1 MKRTKMITAT
11 SLILASALVGCTIP
25 GNSNSTTLPINVN
38 NPLKQNNANN
48 LGAQAEKLTIT
59 EEPTE
64 EEMRA
69 LSGAAI
75 DVFYNTIA
83 QGEEGENILLSPASL
98 TFALAM
104 TENGARGQTLDE
116 MEKYVNGDI
125 SIEDL
130 NVLLYNLSSKLEDSK
145 GVDWSVANSIWLN
158 DDGET
163 VYSKDFINK
172 AVSYYNAEVLSE
184 TFKEETIKEV
194 NDWISDHTKGRID
207 NVLQQLDPSARVIL
221 VNAICF
227 DGEWEEKY
235 EEDRIYENRKFYN
248 SDGTTSDVTMLGSNE
263 NRYFELGEGVGF
275 IKPYK
280 GGEFSFVGI
289 LPNEGVSTEEYIK
302 GLNESGADFS
312 EAIRNAQNQEVI
324 VTMPEFKADTY
335 KSMIEIYQQMG
346 MVTPF
351 SETDADLS
359 GMFEGAENDC
369 TWISQ
374 ILHKTYIEVD
384 RKGTKAAAATV
395 VVVDKCTAVM
405 PEATTPVITLDRPF
419 VYAIVDNETGVPIFI
434 GVENNMK

>member
-1 MKRTKMITAT
+1 MKKTKMITAT

-235 EEDRIYENRKFYN
+235 EE
-248 SDGTTSDVTMLGSNE
+248 G
-263 NRYFELGEGVGF
+263 
-275 IKPYK
+275 
-280 GGEFSFVGI
+280 
-289 LPNEGVSTEEYIK
+289 
-302 GLNESGADFS
+302 
-312 EAIRNAQNQEVI
+312 
-324 VTMPEFKADTY
+324 
-335 KSMIEIYQQMG
+335 
-346 MVTPF
+346 
-351 SETDADLS
+351 
-359 GMFEGAENDC
+359 
-369 TWISQ
+369 
-374 ILHKTYIEVD
+374 
-384 RKGTKAAAATV
+384 
-395 VVVDKCTAVM
+395 
-405 PEATTPVITLDRPF
+405 
-419 VYAIVDNETGVPIFI
+419 
-434 GVENNMK
+434 